1 MNLNIDVK
9 IKKVMVTLTSD
20 IKLSVLTKKLYSN
33 VIMLI
38 AYIPVDPA
46 ETAYLSPNICE
57 CAEYF
62 PSV

>member
-1 MNLNIDVK
+1 
-9 IKKVMVTLTSD
+9 MVTLTSD
-20 IKLSVLTKKLYSN
+20 IKLSVLTKKLYTN